1 MRIRLSVLLVALAA
15 LPLTAAEPVA
25 PLTPAEAAKKVNEQ
39 VTVQMDVKAANGR
52 ASYCFLNSEDN
63 FRDPKTFTVY
73 INRDA
78 LKKFKDAKI
87 EDPAAHFK
95 GKTVRVT
102 GKVVLFNNRPEIVLA
117 GPDAIKVVGEPAKEN
132 KEKKENLDGEW
143 SMVSG
148 TADGQPMAEQMV
160 KTGKRVAKN
169 GETTITFNG
178 QMFFKAKFTLDPSKK
193 PATIDYDMTEGFTK
207 GKKQL
212 GIYKLD
218 GDTVTFCFASPG
230 GERPG
235 DFTAKGGSGRTL
247 SVWKRDKK

>member
-1 MRIRLSVLLVALAA
+1 MRIRTSALAIVLA
-15 LPLTAAEPVA
+15 FVPRVVAEQPAA

-39 VTVQMDVKAANGR
+39 VTVQMDVKTATGR
-52 ASYCFLNSEDN
+52 DRFCFLNSEEN

-78 LKKFKDAKI
+78 LKKFKAAKI

-95 GKTVRVT
+95 GKTVQVT
-102 GKVVLFNNRPEIVLA
+102 GKVVLYNNRPEIVLA
-117 GPDAIKVVGEPAKEN
+117 GPDAIKIVGEPPAKEN
-132 KEKKENLDGEW
+132 AKENLDGEW

-148 TADGQPMAEQMV
+148 TADGQPMPEAMV

-169 GETTITFNG
+169 GEVTISING
-178 QMFFKAKFTLDPSKK
+178 RVFFKAKYTLDPSMK

-235 DFTAKGGSGRTL
+235 DFTSKEGSNRTL
-247 SVWKRDKK
+247 SVWKREKK